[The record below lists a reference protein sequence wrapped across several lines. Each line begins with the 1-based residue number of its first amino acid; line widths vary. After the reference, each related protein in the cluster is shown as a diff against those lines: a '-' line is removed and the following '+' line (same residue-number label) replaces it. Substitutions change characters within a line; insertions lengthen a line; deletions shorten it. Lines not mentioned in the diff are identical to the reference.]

1 MYGNFIEQSVLDEL
15 VEGIIAI
22 IPKGIASIILYGSVA
37 RGTAEWDSDVDIAI
51 LVERPFTKEE
61 FDKLADFVVDMDLKY
76 DKVFSVIDIEYE
88 KFKKWLKAIPFYRNV
103 EKEGIVLWKAA

>member
-15 VEGIIAI
+15 VAGIIAI
-22 IPKGIASIILYGSVA
+22 IPKGIASIILYGSVS

-51 LVERPFTKEE
+51 LVDHPFTSEE
-61 FDKLADFVVDMDLKY
+61 EDKLLDFVVDMDLKY
-76 DKVFSVIDIEYE
+76 NKVFSVIDIEHE
-88 KFKKWLKAIPFYRNV
+88 KFKKWLNAIPFYRNV